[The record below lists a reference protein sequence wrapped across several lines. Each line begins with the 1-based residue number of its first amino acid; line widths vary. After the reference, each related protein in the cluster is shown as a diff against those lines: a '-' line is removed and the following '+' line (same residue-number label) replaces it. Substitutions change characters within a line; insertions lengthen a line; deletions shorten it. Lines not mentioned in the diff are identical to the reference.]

1 MEFKATVKGVSV
13 TESNSEKSYYY
24 LTIKTYK
31 DVFEGKFE
39 RSELR
44 HLISIIDQAI

>member
-1 MEFKATVKGVSV
+1 MNVDVKLDKLYEKDSL
-13 TESNSEKSYYY
+13 SNKNYYY

-31 DVFEGKFE
+31 NVFEGKFE

-44 HLISIIDQAI
+44 YLIQTIDNGI